1 LPTGCRGVFPGDHP
15 ETSSRVYKEIDMQ
28 NDIVVDALCAE
39 ISRLRDVVKM
49 LEEALDSRSQLI
61 SALDERL
68 AQMKTPRKTPAKRG
82 PGRPKKSWAGKT

>member
-1 LPTGCRGVFPGDHP
+1 
-15 ETSSRVYKEIDMQ
+15 MQ

-49 LEEALDSRSQLI
+49 LEEALASRSQLI

-68 AQMKTPRKTPAKRG
+68 AQMKTPRKTVAKRG
-82 PGRPKKSWAGKT
+82 PGRPRKNS